1 MIYLR
6 QVYIKQSVFY
16 HHELN
21 SSSWYLFTAF
31 LIHPKQKKR
40 LYETAR
46 LTRKSIC
53 NRIELIKNESF
64 VHSSKVQ
71 IHLLFIYSAND
82 SSGGRNI
89 SQK

>member
-1 MIYLR
+1 M
-6 QVYIKQSVFY
+6 VF
-16 HHELN
+16 
-21 SSSWYLFTAF
+21 
-31 LIHPKQKKR
+31 IHRIFNPP
-40 LYETAR
+40 ETEKAAIWSGA